1 MSTSDTVLLPA
12 LYELFEFAVVIKI
25 VSNFTWWMVIFTLE
39 KIYTPGY
46 AGVYIALVKII
57 NSDQAISNVV

>member
-39 KIYTPGY
+39 QIYTPGY
-46 AGVYIALVKII
+46 AGVYVALVKII
-57 NSDQAISNVV
+57 NSDQAILNVV

>member
-39 KIYTPGY
+39 QIYTPGY
-46 AGVYIALVKII
+46 AGVYIALAKII
-57 NSDQAISNVV
+57 NSDQAILNVV

>member
-39 KIYTPGY
+39 QIYTPGY

-57 NSDQAISNVV
+57 NSDQAILNVV

>member
-12 LYELFEFAVVIKI
+12 LYELFEFAVVIEI

-39 KIYTPGY
+39 QIYTPGY

-57 NSDQAISNVV
+57 NSDQAILNVV

>member
-1 MSTSDTVLLPA
+1 MSTSDTVRLPA

-39 KIYTPGY
+39 QIYTPGY

-57 NSDQAISNVV
+57 NSDQAILNVV